1 MKKFA
6 LIALLSLFLPGT
18 LCACGDGKPSPE
30 TVFESI
36 DVDHNGKVMK
46 EELCALYSDK
56 AVCEEKFEFF
66 DKNGDGYVAHDE
78 FVATYR

>member
-6 LIALLSLFLPGT
+6 FIALLSLCLPGI

-30 TVFESI
+30 AVFESI
-36 DVDHNGKVMK
+36 DVDDNGKVMK
-46 EELCALYSDK
+46 EELCALYTDT
-56 AVCEEKFEFF
+56 AVCEEKFEFY

-78 FVATYR
+78 FVTTYK